1 MVTKQHEGVNNKL
14 NRAKKKKKKQKEER
28 VGIYGDNYEH
38 RMCQQQ
44 LAPLPEVLII
54 SEAKGQIIL

>member
-14 NRAKKKKKKQKEER
+14 NRAKKKKKYKEER

-38 RMCQQQ
+38 RMC
-44 LAPLPEVLII
+44 
-54 SEAKGQIIL
+54 